1 MNPSQKHIVVTGG
14 AGYIGSLLTAQLL
27 QQGYRVTVVD
37 NLLFGGEALMTF
49 LSNPNFHFAK
59 ADVTETRS
67 LRNSLPRAWPKPDAL
82 FHLAGIVGFPACQA
96 VGRQAAWYYNVDAT
110 RNIL

>member
-27 QQGYRVTVVD
+27 QQGHRVTVID

-49 LSNPNFHFAK
+49 LSHPNFHFAK
-59 ADVTETRS
+59 ADVTEARS
-67 LRNSLPRAWPKPDAL
+67 LRDSLPRAWPKPDIL

-96 VGRQAAWYYNVDAT
+96 VGRQAAWHYNVDAT